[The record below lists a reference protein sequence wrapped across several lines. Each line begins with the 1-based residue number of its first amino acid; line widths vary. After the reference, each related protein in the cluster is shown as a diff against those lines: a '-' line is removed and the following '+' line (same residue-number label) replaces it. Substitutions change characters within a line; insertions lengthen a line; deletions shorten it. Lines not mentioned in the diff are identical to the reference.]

1 MRQADDKMLTHLIEA
16 MDAMR
21 AVKIRYVK
29 ENGEVSRRSIEIYG
43 FEVSSRGN
51 VVIKCHDRRSGE
63 FHTFRLD
70 RITHYTLH
78 RTGRLAA
85 YQVPVSAR
93 DEIVLD
99 RDTEEAA
106 GFRTYDYKYALAA

>member
-1 MRQADDKMLTHLIEA
+1 MRQANDEMLIHLIEA

-21 AVKIRYVK
+21 AVKIRYIK

-43 FEVSSRGN
+43 FEVSSAGN

-78 RTGRLAA
+78 RSGRLAS
-85 YQVPVSAR
+85 YQVPVAAR
-93 DEIVLD
+93 DELVLD
-99 RDTEEAA
+99 KDTEEAA
-106 GFRTYDYKYALAA
+106 GFRAYDYRYALAA